1 MKNIP
6 GQFYLAITNCY
17 AEHRGDELLISVQG
31 KSEIVVLTETAIDLW
46 HLLSKKRSVDEL
58 VQELCKEYEVS
69 VEQAARD
76 VKQFLKK
83 GIDNG
88 IVTKT

>member
-1 MKNIP
+1 MKHIK
-6 GQFYLAITNCY
+6 YYICTKKSY